1 MSYDNQRAAN
11 RLILYNLKEQ
21 DQGDYECQ
29 TVTGVILRF
38 RIYMGDQPETE
49 TPETNTEPDS
59 GVDVRVLSADIDSKI
74 ELVCG
79 QSTQY
84 DGYIEWRRLD
94 DGVKFILSIL
104 NKLD

>member
-38 RIYMGDQPETE
+38 RIYIGDQPEAE
-49 TPETNTEPDS
+49 TPETNTDPDS

-94 DGVKFILSIL
+94 DGVKFFSSFFF
-104 NKLD
+104 